1 MRHAHPVPAP
11 SRPPSTP
18 PRRDGR
24 RRIRR
29 RARTLL
35 GAAAVALV
43 GVTPLAGQDPGSLV
57 VDRDLSMRMG
67 AEDLLTVQRELA
79 RVPDLVLPTKLGDE
93 NGFGGK
99 LGGILYRL
107 ARFSLVDNLV
117 PVFGRVVQHEVFGH
131 GARAREFDWPASYS
145 LELPPPLGDGG
156 GSTTARFPDG
166 FTVTSTEAMAFT
178 AGGLEAE
185 GVARRAIA
193 RRWTAR
199 GRLTYHQALRYLWA
213 WYDQVHYIYE
223 NGLGRSD
230 DVANYLS
237 LYRGAYGATGTDWF
251 ARGDLQKEAAVEF
264 FDPMVWYSL
273 YAVFGAHMVGARD
286 SLSLPMLHLGS
297 VRYLPYFRLGL
308 SPFGPEYHSMHL
320 LREGGRGLAL
330 DLRLGDG
337 RFDRTWGVAARTDD
351 AWRLGALGLDL
362 RAAVWHQ
369 PAFVLGGTSARAIG
383 GGLGGLVAATG
394 RWRFGKETAA
404 LRPSSVV
411 VEVGYKTAGF
421 LEGERLERG
430 LVLRAGLGM

>member
-1 MRHAHPVPAP
+1 V
-11 SRPPSTP
+11 
-18 PRRDGR
+18 
-24 RRIRR
+24 
-29 RARTLL
+29 LL
-35 GAAAVALV
+35 AAVALALV
-43 GVTPLAGQDPGSLV
+43 GASPLAGQDPGRLI

-79 RVPDLVLPTKLGDE
+79 RVPDLVLPVKLGDE
-93 NGFGGK
+93 DGFGGK

-145 LELPPPLGDGG
+145 LELPPPLGGGG

-166 FTVTSTEAMAFT
+166 FTVTSVEAMAFT
-178 AGGLEAE
+178 AGGVEAE
-185 GVARRAIA
+185 GVARQAIA

-199 GRLTYHQALRYLWA
+199 GSLTYHEALRYLWA
-213 WYDQVHYIYE
+213 WYDQTHYIYG
-223 NGLGRSD
+223 NVAGPGD
-230 DVANYLS
+230 DVANYLRI
-237 LYRGAYGATGTDWF
+237 YRDAYGATGTNWF
-251 ARGDLQKEAAVEF
+251 GRGDLQKEAAVDF

-273 YAVFGAHMVGARD
+273 YAVFGAHVVGARD
-286 SLSLPMLHLGS
+286 SLSLPMLHLGGL
-297 VRYLPYFRLGL
+297 RYLPYFRLGL

-320 LREGGRGLAL
+320 FRAGGRGLAL

-337 RFDRTWGVAARTDD
+337 RFDRTWGVAARTED
-351 AWRLGALGLDL
+351 AWRRGALGLDL

-369 PAFVLGGTSARAIG
+369 PAFALGGTSERAVG
-383 GGLGGLVAATG
+383 GGLGGLLAATG
-394 RWRFGKETAA
+394 RWRFGNETAA

-421 LEGERLERG
+421 LEGERLDRG